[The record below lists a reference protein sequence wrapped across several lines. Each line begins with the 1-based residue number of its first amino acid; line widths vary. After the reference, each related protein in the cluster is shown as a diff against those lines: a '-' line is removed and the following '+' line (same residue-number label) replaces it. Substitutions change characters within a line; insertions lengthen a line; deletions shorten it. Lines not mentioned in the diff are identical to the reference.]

1 MSVFTAHTAETAPA
15 AARRS
20 IEGVRGRFGWLPTP
34 VALMAD
40 SPQLL
45 TGFLTASAGFE
56 QTDLAPLDREV
67 VILTISTSHECHF
80 CVALHTGKLT
90 QLGATPE
97 LITALRAGSVLP
109 EPRLEALR
117 RFTLAV
123 LDHRGAVP
131 DDELDA
137 LPEPPAT
144 SPDTRWTW
152 CSASARTPCPPSPTG
167 SPGHRSTRRWPPT
180 PGRPLRP
187 THSLIKR
194 FASPKWLRMT
204 QTS

>member
-1 MSVFTAHTAETAPA
+1 MPVFTAHTTETAPA
-15 AARRS
+15 TARRA

-45 TGFLTASAGFE
+45 TGFLAASAGFE
-56 QTDLAPLDREV
+56 QTDLAPLEREV
-67 VILTISTSHECHF
+67 VILTVSTTNECHF

-90 QLGATPE
+90 QLGATTE
-97 LITALRAGSVLP
+97 LITALRAGSALP

-131 DDELDA
+131 DDELDGFLTAGYQPRHA
-137 LPEPPAT
+137 LDVVLGVGAYTMSTFANRLTQAPLDPPLAAHA
-144 SPDTRWTW
+144 WTP
-152 CSASARTPCPPSPTG
+152 AA
-167 SPGHRSTRRWPPT
+167 
-180 PGRPLRP
+180 
-187 THSLIKR
+187 
-194 FASPKWLRMT
+194 
-204 QTS
+204 

>member
-45 TGFLTASAGFE
+45 SGFLTASTGFE

-67 VILTISTSHECHF
+67 VILTVSTSHECHF

-90 QLGATPE
+90 GLGATPE

-109 EPRLEALR
+109 DPRLEALR

-131 DDELDA
+131 DDEMDDFLAAGYQPRHALDVVLGVGA
-137 LPEPPAT
+137 YTMSTFANRLTRAPLDPPLAAHA
-144 SPDTRWTW
+144 WTP
-152 CSASARTPCPPSPTG
+152 AA
-167 SPGHRSTRRWPPT
+167 
-180 PGRPLRP
+180 
-187 THSLIKR
+187 
-194 FASPKWLRMT
+194 
-204 QTS
+204 